1 MYICNCITYCMY
13 HMWWHQGM
21 PSQFAVSRS
30 WRSKSKG
37 IEGSAQHDDKS
48 RKSLQW
54 GQHVSSVPMYLP
66 KGNPML
72 LTQKAVRYSRL
83 YSPFGF

>member
-1 MYICNCITYCMY
+1 
-13 HMWWHQGM
+13 M

-72 LTQKAVRYSRL
+72 LTQKAVRYYRL